1 MPQQSLQKL
10 LKTVK
15 HNDPQADLDFIRLAF
30 DFAASAHKGQTR
42 ASGEPYIFHSLATAQ
57 TLAEL
62 RLDVPIIIAGLLHDV
77 PEDTAVTLADIEKN
91 FGADISSM
99 VSGITKLGK
108 IKYRGVERYIENLR
122 KMFVAMAQDIRVVI
136 IKFADRLHN
145 LKTLGHLPESK
156 RYRVALESLEI
167 YAPLAGR
174 LGMGEIRAQLE
185 DLSFKYVNPKEY
197 NWVIQL
203 QTEGSQQH
211 KKILEDIK
219 NITQKEMEA
228 AGVKIISFQ
237 GRVKHIYSLYRKILR
252 YNRDISKIYDIIA
265 LRLIVDSVAD
275 CYAALGIV
283 HKLWRPMPGRIK
295 DYIAQPKPNGYQSLH
310 TTVFALENQIV
321 EFQIRTQKMHEESEF
336 GIAAHWNFKENRQ
349 KDSAKLT
356 WVKELS
362 AFQQSA
368 LKKMSDLEAIKF
380 DFLQNRIFVFTPN
393 GDIIDLPDNATP
405 VDFAYTIHTDIG
417 NQCTGAKIN
426 DHLSSLNSSLK
437 NGDVVE
443 IITDKKR
450 KGPNPAW
457 LDFVKTHAAKQRI
470 RSFARK
476 SLANWV
482 MGKIPFWSKHH
493 AADADTSIQETNKK

>member
-1 MPQQSLQKL
+1 MPQQSLEKL

-15 HNDPQADLDFIRLAF
+15 HNDPQADIDLVSLAF
-30 DFAASAHKGQTR
+30 DFAANAHKGQTR

-62 RLDVPIIIAGLLHDV
+62 NLDVPIIIAGLLHDV

-91 FGADISSM
+91 FGADVAGM

-108 IKYRGVERYIENLR
+108 LKYRGVERYIENLR
-122 KMFVAMAQDIRVVI
+122 KMFVAMAQDIRVVL

-145 LKTLGHLPESK
+145 LKTLDHLPEKK

-167 YAPLAGR
+167 FAPLAGR

-197 NWVIQL
+197 EWIIKL
-203 QTEGSQQH
+203 QTESSHQR
-211 KKILEDIK
+211 KKILEEVK
-219 NITQKEMEA
+219 NITQKEMETT
-228 AGVKIISFQ
+228 GVNIISFQ
-237 GRVKHIYSLYRKILR
+237 GRVKHVYSLYRKILR

-265 LRLIVDSVAD
+265 LRLIVKNVAD

-310 TTVFALENQIV
+310 TTIFALENQIV

-336 GIAAHWNFKENRQ
+336 GIAAHWNFKDGGEKN
-349 KDSAKLT
+349 KAKLT
-356 WVKELS
+356 WIKELS
-362 AFQQSA
+362 AFQQNA

-380 DFLQNRIFVFTPN
+380 DFLQNRIFIFTPN
-393 GDIIDLPDNATP
+393 GDIIDLPESSTP
-405 VDFAYTIHTDIG
+405 VDFAYAIHTDVG
-417 NQCTGAKIN
+417 NQCTGAKVN
-426 DHLSSLNSSLK
+426 NQLSSLDSSLR

-457 LDFVKTHAAKQRI
+457 LDFVKTHVAKQRI
-470 RSFARK
+470 RSFARD
-476 SLANWV
+476 SLASWV
-482 MGKIPFWSKHH
+482 MGKIPFWSKHRG
-493 AADADTSIQETNKK
+493 ADDDKSPATNKK